1 MISLDGSEGSRAGR
15 IVIVDDEESQLVAVS
30 TLLRRAGFEV
40 HPHRRA
46 SEVIRTLETDAATTD
61 VVFSDLHMPEMGG
74 LELLDQLRATWPD
87 IPVVM
92 MTADGTI
99 TAAVQAMRQG
109 AYDYLTRPFRQNE
122 DVALVASRAVERRRL
137 VARTHALEQTLDAAD
152 RFDGVVSE
160 SPVMREVFQVIEAV
174 APTDATVL
182 LLGESGTGKELV
194 ARAIHARS
202 ARRAGPFIPVNC
214 SALTETLLESELF
227 GHVKGA
233 FSGATTNRIGLFE
246 EANAGTLFLDEIG
259 DITPRVQVSLL
270 RALQEG
276 EVKPV
281 GASTVRNV
289 NTRVIAATNRDLVA
303 ATKAKTFRSDLYY
316 RLNVV
321 TFELPPLRE
330 RSEDISLLAHHF
342 LQRYAQRFG
351 KPARRLSPEA
361 VDILQGYAW
370 PGNVRELENAIQRMV
385 VLSVADELSPR
396 EIPAAIR
403 ASTRPAATGSR
414 GREGQRFGQPYSA
427 AKEAAV
433 AEFERAYVESVLVQ
447 SAGNLA
453 EAARLAGLDKSNFRR
468 LARRHAVD
476 LDRYRE

>member
-1 MISLDGSEGSRAGR
+1 MIALEGSDSTPAGR
-15 IVIVDDEESQLVAVS
+15 VIVVDDEESQLLSVVS
-30 TLLRRAGFEV
+30 LLRRGGFEV
-40 HPHRRA
+40 HSHRRA
-46 SEVIRTLETDAATTD
+46 ADVLKTLEAGAGATDAIFT
-61 VVFSDLHMPEMGG
+61 DLHMPEMGG
-74 LELLDQLRATWPD
+74 LELLSEVRAGWPD
-87 IPVVM
+87 IPVVL
-92 MTADGTI
+92 MTADATI

-137 VARTHALEQTLDAAD
+137 IARTHALEQTLDAAD
-152 RFDGVVSE
+152 RFEGVVSE
-160 SPVMREVFQVIEAV
+160 SPAMREVFQIIEAV

-182 LLGESGTGKELV
+182 LLGESGTGKELI
-194 ARAIHARS
+194 ARSIHARS
-202 ARRAGPFIPVNC
+202 TRRAGPFIPVNC

-233 FSGATTNRIGLFE
+233 FSGATANRKGLFE
-246 EANAGTLFLDEIG
+246 EATAGTLFLDEIG

-289 NTRVIAATNRDLVA
+289 NARVIAATNRDLVA
-303 ATKAKTFRSDLYY
+303 ATKAKTFRADLYY

-342 LQRYAQRFG
+342 LQRYSQRFG

-385 VLSVADELSPR
+385 VLSVAEELSPR
-396 EIPAAIR
+396 EVPAAIR
-403 ASTRPAATGSR
+403 AAAGPPR
-414 GREGQRFGQPYSA
+414 GAGRSFAQPYA
-427 AKEAAV
+427 TAKETAV
-433 AEFERAYVESVLVQ
+433 TDFERAYVESVLMQ
-447 SAGNLA
+447 SGGNLA

-468 LARRHAVD
+468 LARRHVVD
-476 LDRYRE
+476 FDRFRE

>member
-403 ASTRPAATGSR
+403 ASTRPAAAGSR

>member
-1 MISLDGSEGSRAGR
+1 MIALQGPDGIRVGR
-15 IVIVDDEESQLVAVS
+15 VLVVDDEESQLLAVAS
-30 TLLRRAGFEV
+30 LLRRGGFEV
-40 HPHRRA
+40 QTHRRA
-46 SEVIRTLETDAATTD
+46 ADVLKTLTTDSTGTDAI
-61 VVFSDLHMPEMGG
+61 FSDLHMPEMGG
-74 LELLDQLRATWPD
+74 LELLDQVRAGWPD

-122 DVALVASRAVERRRL
+122 DVTLVASRAVERRRL
-137 VARTHALEQTLDAAD
+137 IARTHALEKTLDAAD

-194 ARAIHARS
+194 ARSIHSRS
-202 ARRAGPFIPVNC
+202 SRRAGPFIPVNC

-233 FSGATTNRIGLFE
+233 FTGATVNRMGLFE
-246 EANAGTLFLDEIG
+246 EASAGTLFLDEIG

-270 RALQEG
+270 RALQES

-281 GASTVRNV
+281 GATTVRKI
-289 NTRVIAATNRDLVA
+289 NTRVIAATNRDLEA
-303 ATKAKTFRSDLYY
+303 ATRDKSFRADLFY

-321 TFELPPLRE
+321 TFQLPPLRE
-330 RSEDISLLAHHF
+330 RSEDVSLLAHHF
-342 LQRYAQRFG
+342 LQRYSQRFN
-351 KPARRLSPEA
+351 KPARRLTPEA
-361 VDILQGYAW
+361 VDVLQGYSW

-385 VLSVADELSPR
+385 VLSTNEELTPR
-396 EIPAAIR
+396 EIPTAIR
-403 ASTRPAATGSR
+403 SAAAPARRTGR
-414 GREGQRFGQPYSA
+414 TFGQPYA
-427 AKEAAV
+427 VAKEVAV
-433 AEFERAYVESVLVQ
+433 SDFERSYVESVLVQ
-447 SAGNLA
+447 SGGNLA
-453 EAARLAGLDKSNFRR
+453 EAARFAGLDKSNFRR
-468 LARRHAVD
+468 LARRHQID
-476 LDRYRE
+476 LDRYRA

>member
-1 MISLDGSEGSRAGR
+1 MIALEGSDSSRAGR
-15 IVIVDDEESQLVAVS
+15 VIVVDDEEGQLMSVA
-30 TLLRRAGFEV
+30 TLLRRGGFEV

-46 SEVIRTLETDAATTD
+46 ADVIKTLESEAGSTDAIFT
-61 VVFSDLHMPEMGG
+61 DLHMPEMGG
-74 LELLDQLRATWPD
+74 LELLDQVRAGWPD

-137 VARTHALEQTLDAAD
+137 IARTHALEKTLDAAD

-194 ARAIHARS
+194 ARSIHGRS

-233 FSGATTNRIGLFE
+233 FSGATTNRLGLFE
-246 EANAGTLFLDEIG
+246 EASAGTLFLDEIG

-270 RALQEG
+270 RALQES

-281 GASTVRNV
+281 GASTVRKV

-303 ATKAKTFRSDLYY
+303 ATRAKTFRSDLYY

-330 RSEDISLLAHHF
+330 RSEDVSLLAHHF

-361 VDILQGYAW
+361 VDILQGYSW

-385 VLSVADELSPR
+385 VLSVAEELTPR

-403 ASTRPAATGSR
+403 SAAVAPR
-414 GREGQRFGQPYSA
+414 APGRSFGQSYSV
-427 AKEAAV
+427 AKETAV

-447 SAGNLA
+447 SGGNLA

-468 LARRHAVD
+468 LARRHQID

>member
-1 MISLDGSEGSRAGR
+1 MIALEGSDTARAGR
-15 IVIVDDEESQLVAVS
+15 VIVVDDEESQLMTVA
-30 TLLRRAGFEV
+30 TLLRRGGFDV

-46 SEVIRTLETDAATTD
+46 ADVLKTLETEAGSTDA
-61 VVFSDLHMPEMGG
+61 VFSDLHMPEMGG
-74 LELLDQLRATWPD
+74 LELLEQVRTGWPD

-92 MTADGTI
+92 MTADGTV

-122 DVALVASRAVERRRL
+122 DVTLVASRAVERRRL
-137 VARTHALEQTLDAAD
+137 IARTHALEKTLDAAD

-194 ARAIHARS
+194 ARSIHARS

-246 EANAGTLFLDEIG
+246 EASAGTLFMDEIG

-270 RALQEG
+270 RALQES

-281 GASTVRNV
+281 GASTSRKV
-289 NTRVIAATNRDLVA
+289 NTRVIAATNRDLIA

-330 RSEDISLLAHHF
+330 RSEDVSLLAHHF
-342 LQRYAQRFG
+342 LQRYSQRFN
-351 KPARRLSPEA
+351 KPGRRLSPEA
-361 VDILQGYAW
+361 VDILQGYNW
-370 PGNVRELENAIQRMV
+370 PGNVRELENAVQRMV
-385 VLSVADELSPR
+385 VLSTTEELTPR

-403 ASTRPAATGSR
+403 SSAVAPR
-414 GREGQRFGQPYSA
+414 GPRRTFGLPYSA
-427 AKEAAV
+427 AKEASV
-433 AEFERAYVESVLVQ
+433 AEFERAYVESVLLQ
-447 SAGNLA
+447 SGGNLA
-453 EAARLAGLDKSNFRR
+453 EAARMAGLDKSNFRR
-468 LARRHAVD
+468 LARRHQID

>member
-1 MISLDGSEGSRAGR
+1 MIALQGPDGIRVGR
-15 IVIVDDEESQLVAVS
+15 VLVVDDEESQLLAVAS
-30 TLLRRAGFEV
+30 LLRRGGFEV
-40 HPHRRA
+40 QTHRRA
-46 SEVIRTLETDAATTD
+46 ADVLKTLTTDSTGTDAI
-61 VVFSDLHMPEMGG
+61 FSDLHMPEMGG
-74 LELLDQLRATWPD
+74 LELLDQVRAGWPD

-122 DVALVASRAVERRRL
+122 DVTLVASRAVERRRL
-137 VARTHALEQTLDAAD
+137 IARTHALEKTLDAAD

-194 ARAIHARS
+194 ARSIHSRS
-202 ARRAGPFIPVNC
+202 SRRAGPFIPVNC

-233 FSGATTNRIGLFE
+233 FTGATVNRMGLFE
-246 EANAGTLFLDEIG
+246 EASAGTLFLDEIG

-270 RALQEG
+270 RALQES

-281 GASTVRNV
+281 GATTVRKI
-289 NTRVIAATNRDLVA
+289 NTRVIAATNRDLEA
-303 ATKAKTFRSDLYY
+303 ATRDKSFRADLFY

-321 TFELPPLRE
+321 TFQLPPLRE

-342 LQRYAQRFG
+342 LQRYSQRFN

-361 VDILQGYAW
+361 VDVLQGYAW

-385 VLSVADELSPR
+385 VLSTTEELTPR
-396 EIPAAIR
+396 EIPTAIR
-403 ASTRPAATGSR
+403 SAAAPARRTGR
-414 GREGQRFGQPYSA
+414 TFGQPYA
-427 AKEAAV
+427 LAKEVAV
-433 AEFERAYVESVLVQ
+433 SDFERSYVESVLVQ
-447 SAGNLA
+447 SGGNLA
-453 EAARLAGLDKSNFRR
+453 EAARFAGLDKSNFRR
-468 LARRHAVD
+468 LARRHQID
-476 LDRYRE
+476 LDRYRS